1 MGPFTPNVE
10 LPLPKEL
17 LLSEE
22 LNTSE
27 PEPLLTRS
35 VRPKPSKPDV
45 LELPSLPRDVPTSPS
60 SELTNLD
67 SMPRREPEP
76 TRPSKLDKPVL
87 ESPVPNVTRPREQ
100 EPRKP
105 PSSEDLVPT
114 ELEP

>member
-35 VRPKPSKPDV
+35 VRPKPSEPDV
-45 LELPSLPRDVPTSPS
+45 LELPSLPRDVPPSPS

-67 SMPRREPEP
+67 SLPRREPES

-87 ESPVPNVTRPREQ
+87 ESPVPRNSLMPDALEPSVPDVTRPREL
-100 EPRKP
+100 EPR
-105 PSSEDLVPT
+105 
-114 ELEP
+114 